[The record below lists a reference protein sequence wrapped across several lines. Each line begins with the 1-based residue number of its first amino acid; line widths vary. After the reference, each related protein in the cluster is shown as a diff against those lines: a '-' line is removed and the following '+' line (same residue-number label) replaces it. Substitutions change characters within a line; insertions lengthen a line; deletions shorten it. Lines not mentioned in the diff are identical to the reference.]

1 MFSFPQNQFEAK
13 ERARKH
19 LLPVG
24 SGAGVGVG
32 VGVVGVGV
40 VVVGVDVVVVGV
52 VGVGVVFGRRG
63 RSLLLV
69 LAV

>member
-32 VGVVGVGV
+32 VGVVIVGGGVGV
-40 VVVGVDVVVVGV
+40 VCVG
-52 VGVGVVFGRRG
+52 VGVGVVFGRLG

>member
-32 VGVVGVGV
+32 VVIVGGGVGV
-40 VVVGVDVVVVGV
+40 VCVG

>member
-32 VGVVGVGV
+32 VVIVGGGVGV
-40 VVVGVDVVVVGV
+40 VCVG
-52 VGVGVVFGRRG
+52 VGVGVVFGRLG